1 MKFGYDKYG
10 LFRGNGLST
19 VLARYGLLTAMQRLT
34 PDYIFGFVARNVP
47 FKVARN
53 VPFKGFSERMAY
65 SRNEPGALRW
75 FCKGSDMTMEGSI
88 SYLSNEETRY
98 LIEMPVS
105 DLVAFPTAKAV

>member
-19 VLARYGLLTAMQRLT
+19 VFARYGLLTAMQRLT
-34 PDYIFGFVARNVP
+34 PDYIWV
-47 FKVARN
+47 VARN

-65 SRNEPGALRW
+65 PRNEPGALGW
-75 FCKGSDMTMEGSI
+75 FYKGSDMTMEEFI

-98 LIEMPVS
+98 LLERPAS
-105 DLVAFPTAKAV
+105 DLVAFPTAKAA